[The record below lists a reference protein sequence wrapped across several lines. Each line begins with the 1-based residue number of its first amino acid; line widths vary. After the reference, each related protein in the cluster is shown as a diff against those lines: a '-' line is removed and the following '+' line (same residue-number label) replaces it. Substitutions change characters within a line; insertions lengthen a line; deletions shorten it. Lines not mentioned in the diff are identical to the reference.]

1 MFTNW
6 LTSDTTK
13 TQQDR
18 PQDSSSSSPDVILEV
33 GPQPFTRYPAHS
45 GILSSQSGYFRSA
58 IIRMSESGKLNENV
72 IFLPNINV
80 EHFTPLLTYM
90 YTGYLDLNFEN
101 IFGVLLATHLLHM
114 PRALEICRDFLAHTQ
129 RQSGEF
135 YRSLPLSLNTSKV
148 IRPIASKAS
157 NFGLNFISPPK
168 ASSSLLLPSIGTKF
182 KSLTG
187 DHERAVQND
196 EKKSEKEKEAKKY
209 LKVAS
214 PACSVT
220 KSVSEGNDKVIIDIA
235 SCDGPVRFKRVVNDA
250 FEKKRQLTV
259 APEPQQVPPEIKFNA
274 AVSFHEQ
281 MVRNINE
288 QYKKSLSTQSN
299 DESENSEHSIDLYT
313 CVYCNHTFKSKYCY
327 QKHAKRH
334 INPLNPLGRCRID
347 VECESSDGEY
357 KKQQSQ
363 NIKRDSIKP
372 LDMNVQY
379 YPCKYC
385 GCKFPSYYFVHK
397 HRKLCHPEIEADGSS
412 SVLNIPSE
420 DSKEETSKSDTK
432 VENS

>member
-13 TQQDR
+13 TQSD
-18 PQDSSSSSPDVILEV
+18 PQPQNSSAPDLIIEV
-33 GPQPFTRYPAHS
+33 GPSPFTRYPAHS
-45 GILSSQSGYFRSA
+45 AILSSQSGYFRA
-58 IIRMSESGKLNENV
+58 ALIRLSESGKLNENV

-129 RQSGEF
+129 RHQSDF
-135 YRSLPLSLNTSKV
+135 YAQPLLPPSNV
-148 IRPIASKAS
+148 IRPIPSKAS
-157 NFGLNFISPPK
+157 NYGLNFISPPK

-182 KSLTG
+182 KSLN
-187 DHERAVQND
+187 EEKLVKKIEND
-196 EKKSEKEKEAKKY
+196 KKEEEKKVINVS
-209 LKVAS
+209 S
-214 PACSVT
+214 PIVT
-220 KSVSEGNDKVIIDIA
+220 KSEGNEKVVIDIA
-235 SCDGPVRFKRVVNDA
+235 SCDGPVRFKRVLNDA
-250 FEKKRQLTV
+250 FEHKKQSTPV
-259 APEPQQVPPEIKFNA
+259 EVQQTPAEIKFHA
-274 AVSFHEQ
+274 SVSFHEQ

-288 QYKKSLSTQSN
+288 QYKKGFSTQSN
-299 DESENSEHSIDLYT
+299 EESENSQTSTDLYT

-357 KKQQSQ
+357 KKQQAQ

-397 HRKLCHPEIEADGSS
+397 HRKLCHPEVEAEGNSS
-412 SVLNIPSE
+412 ILNLTQDEP
-420 DSKEETSKSDTK
+420 KEENSKCDTK
-432 VENS
+432 SENS